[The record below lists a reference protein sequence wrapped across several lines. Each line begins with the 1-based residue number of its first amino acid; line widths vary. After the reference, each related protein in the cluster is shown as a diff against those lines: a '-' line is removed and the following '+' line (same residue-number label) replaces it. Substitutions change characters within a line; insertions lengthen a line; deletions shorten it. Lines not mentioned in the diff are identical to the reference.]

1 MKIVIINGS
10 PRVNGLTAGILHT
23 LERSL
28 LTQGAE
34 VEFYNLSELT
44 MSQCRGCC
52 TCYTTGRCVMNDDAE
67 KLSRLIESAD
77 GLILGTPTYAS
88 NVSGYMKVLVDRGHF
103 VIEQL
108 LTGKHCVTVTT
119 GENYGSRDAAK
130 VLKNLV
136 LYSGGYL
143 VKNIVVNAPFNDG
156 VPGYVEKSSES
167 VGRDLF
173 HAISTCKKFP
183 LQSAFH
189 KAVFSFGIRPFV
201 MKKGEKYRGVIAKWK
216 EYGI

>member
-1 MKIVIINGS
+1 
-10 PRVNGLTAGILHT
+10 
-23 LERSL
+23 
-28 LTQGAE
+28 
-34 VEFYNLSELT
+34 
-44 MSQCRGCC
+44 
-52 TCYTTGRCVMNDDAE
+52 
-67 KLSRLIESAD
+67 
-77 GLILGTPTYAS
+77 
-88 NVSGYMKVLVDRGHF
+88 MKVLVDRGHF

-143 VKNIVVNAPFNDG
+143 VKNIVVNAPFNG
-156 VPGYVEKSSES
+156 SVPGYVEKSAER
-167 VGRDLF
+167 VGCEFFR
-173 HAISTCKKFP
+173 AINTNKKYP